1 MKKKGFTLLELLI
14 TATILAAL
22 AVLATSSYKK
32 SMAQTRIQD
41 YKNRTRVVAAA
52 VQQFYA
58 EYPTATIKN
67 TDLEGPYSIGSCS
80 PHLDSWTTST
90 ADQLINCGFLEN
102 RVWTDDYVTITV
114 CPNSKEPG
122 VEFKNG
128 CTINS
133 AGMGSVG
140 YPLACMNGKAG
151 KLDEARVSASW
162 AYFCVGSFGEG
173 SGFGS

>member
-58 EYPTATIKN
+58 EYPTATIDN
-67 TDLEGPYSIGSCS
+67 QDLQRLTSVGTCDPA
-80 PHLDSWTTST
+80 LST
-90 ADQLINCGFLEN
+90 AAQLINCGFLEN
-102 RVWTDDYVTITV
+102 RVWSDDYVDITV
-114 CPNSKEPG
+114 CQNSKIEG
-122 VEFKNG
+122 ASFTDG
-128 CTINS
+128 CHVKS
-133 AGMGSVG
+133 AETMISLG
-140 YPLACMNGKAG
+140 YPFACMTGKAE
-151 KLDEARVSASW
+151 KLDEALGTDSY
-162 AYFCVGSFGEG
+162 AYFCVGSIGEG
-173 SGFGS
+173 SGAGSW